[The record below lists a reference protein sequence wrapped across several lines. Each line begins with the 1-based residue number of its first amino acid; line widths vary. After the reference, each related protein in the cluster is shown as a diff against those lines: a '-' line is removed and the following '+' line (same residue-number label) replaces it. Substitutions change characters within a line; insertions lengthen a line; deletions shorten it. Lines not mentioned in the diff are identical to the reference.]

1 MNTQWLHDLLSSNS
15 RQIHILWLT
24 PGKQFSF
31 AKQQNNKMKIIIR
44 NYPLIALIPQNC
56 DTIEK
61 GKIEEKSIKRDTE
74 KSGTRFTNTHQSHS
88 IHIHIFLYYVRIG
101 NLVADRERERDN
113 ERARM
118 TTDDKERSTRRS
130 DKPAKYTKR
139 SKCMWWCSSAFCVE
153 ANKPRCAFYKYE
165 YILSTV
171 HISMLQQKNNIDPQ
185 YAWTYI
191 YVMSLS
197 GNMRRRQS
205 QRRMSTFTRR
215 QTPNTFYITKACW
228 FHFVHTQ
235 TCAHI

>member
-1 MNTQWLHDLLSSNS
+1 MITRSFIIEFKANSHIVTDSRKTILL
-15 RQIHILWLT
+15 R
-24 PGKQFSF
+24 
-31 AKQQNNKMKIIIR
+31 KQQNNKMKIIIR

-101 NLVADRERERDN
+101 NLVADRERETMSAPEWRP
-113 ERARM
+113 M
-118 TTDDKERSTRRS
+118 TKNNRRVCQTS
-130 DKPAKYTKR
+130 QPSIQSEA
-139 SKCMWWCSSAFCVE
+139 SVLWWCSSAFCVE

-185 YAWTYI
+185 YAWIYI
-191 YVMSLS
+191 YVMWLS
-197 GNMRRRQS
+197 ENMRRRQS

>member
-1 MNTQWLHDLLSSNS
+1 MITRSFIIEFKANSHIVTDSRKTILL
-15 RQIHILWLT
+15 R
-24 PGKQFSF
+24 
-31 AKQQNNKMKIIIR
+31 KQQNNKMKIIIR

-118 TTDDKERSTRRS
+118 TTDDKEQSTRRS

-139 SKCMWWCSSAFCVE
+139 SKCTVMMFFC
-153 ANKPRCAFYKYE
+153 F
-165 YILSTV
+165 L
-171 HISMLQQKNNIDPQ
+171 
-185 YAWTYI
+185 
-191 YVMSLS
+191 
-197 GNMRRRQS
+197 RRG
-205 QRRMSTFTRR
+205 
-215 QTPNTFYITKACW
+215 K
-228 FHFVHTQ
+228 
-235 TCAHI
+235 